1 MNNRYLNSVI
11 LIAVFII
18 ALSSS
23 VYADSGAAEYKKLG
37 DSFFRAIDG
46 VYAGGLTSYSD
57 KKNYYEGIINS
68 NKTAISYYEKLKS
81 FNPAVA
87 NKKIAECYI
96 QIADSYIDIAD
107 LYRIAG
113 SVPLYEKAIENYTKA
128 KSISHS
134 FYKKMITGSP
144 GTMWDYVKSSEEGG
158 RYVFFIDGQDW
169 ANEWSRIC
177 YTKIAYAY
185 LNEENLDKS
194 FEAVEKVR
202 QYNYDDGFLSSY
214 YPSKLE
220 EQARKCNDKAK
231 KIRMYE
237 KLFSMAPDYPGAS
250 KIMKNLN
257 ALKNR

>member
-46 VYAGGLTSYSD
+46 VSAGRLTSSSD
-57 KKNYYEGIINS
+57 IKNYYEGIINS

-87 NKKIAECYI
+87 NKKLAECYI
-96 QIADSYIDIAD
+96 QIADSYKESN
-107 LYRIAG
+107 IAG
-113 SVPLYEKAIENYTKA
+113 AASLYEKAIENYTKA
-128 KSISHS
+128 KSISPS
-134 FYKKMITGSP
+134 FYKKLITDSP
-144 GTMWDYVKSSEEGG
+144 DIMWDYAKSSKEGG
-158 RYVFFIDGQDW
+158 RYVFFINGQGW
-169 ANEWSRIC
+169 ANDMSREC
-177 YTKIAYAY
+177 YAKIAYAY

-202 QYNYDDGFLSSY
+202 QYNYDDGFLSFY

-220 EQARKCNDKAK
+220 EQAGKCNDNAK

-237 KLFSMAPDYPGAS
+237 KLLSMAPDYPSAS
-250 KIMKNLN
+250 KIRGKLN